1 MINRIFQLIK
11 PGFISVKYV
20 DENIDNNKVV
30 VKPLY
35 VSLCHADQRYYMGK
49 RDPKVLAKKLP
60 MAPIHE
66 SCGEVLFDPTGNFKV
81 GDLVSMIPNT
91 PPENF
96 DQEIYENYVKGA
108 YFLSSGYDGFMRE
121 FVTISADRLVKF
133 EDISLN
139 VASIL
144 EFISVGMH
152 ALDRFIKNSTSIKER
167 ITIFGN
173 GSLGFVMA
181 NVLKYKFPNKKIIV
195 VGRNR
200 EKLDMFSF
208 VDETYITSNIP
219 ENFKTDHAF
228 ECAGGT
234 GSEDAI
240 NDIIKYI
247 NPQGSVML
255 MGVSENK
262 VSINTR
268 DILEKGLTF
277 IGCSRSGR
285 EDFISAVEMLKNKKI
300 QNRFKAIIFED
311 EEINNI
317 EDIHRFFK
325 TDLNTPFKTVAKWNI

>member
-20 DENIDNNKVV
+20 DENIDNEKVIV
-30 VKPLY
+30 RPLY

-66 SCGEVLFDPTGNFKV
+66 SCGQVLFDPTGNFKK
-81 GDLVSMIPNT
+81 GDFVSMIPNN
-91 PPENF
+91 PPDNYNK
-96 DQEIYENYVKGA
+96 EIFENYVKGA

-121 FVTISADRLVKF
+121 FISIKPDRLVKF
-133 EDISLN
+133 ENISLN

-144 EFISVGMH
+144 EFISVGVH
-152 ALDRFIKNSTSIKER
+152 AYDRFVKNSITVKDR
-167 ITIFGN
+167 ITVWGN
-173 GSLGFVMA
+173 GSLGFIMA
-181 NVLKYKFPNKKIIV
+181 NVLKYKFPDKKIIV
-195 VGRNR
+195 VGRNK
-200 EKLDMFSF
+200 EKLNLFSF
-208 VDETYITSNIP
+208 CDEVYTTTDLPTDFN
-219 ENFKTDHAF
+219 TDHAF
-228 ECAGGT
+228 ECAGGE

-262 VSINTR
+262 VAINTR

-285 EDFISAVEMLKNKKI
+285 RDFEDAIKMLGDKKI
-300 QNRFKAIIFED
+300 HNRFKSIIFED

-317 EDIHRFFK
+317 QDIHRFFK
-325 TDLNTPFKTVAKWNI
+325 TDLNTPFKTVAKWNV